1 LGALNDCYTTDVKCV
16 SQTALVIV
24 ISREEFLKFKSNATI
39 WSHINSLA
47 AETIKKRAEV
57 IMHCENMGSLVG
69 ENFKKL
75 REVFDFP
82 TENFSKEEM

>member
-1 LGALNDCYTTDVKCV
+1 MGALNDCYTTDVKCV

-57 IMHCENMGSLVG
+57 IMHCENMWSLVS

-82 TENFSKEEM
+82 TENFSKEEI